1 MVRGRGLGRRGT
13 ATMQQPVSLVTR
25 FLGWTASV
33 FFHVDRRGHEVP
45 EGPLL
50 VVANHPNSLMDPL
63 ILFRTLGRPTR
74 PLAKAPLFKK
84 RALGLILR
92 GMGGLPVYRRQDDPS
107 RVRENRSTFD
117 AAVAALHQG
126 EAVQIYPE
134 GMTHSEPS
142 LAPLRTGA
150 ARIAFQAEAERGW
163 NLGLT
168 VLPVGLTYRRKA
180 VFRGE
185 AVALIGTPI
194 HPREWEAEHGQ
205 NDRAAV
211 RDLTERIRAGLEEV
225 TLNLESDE
233 ERELVEVAD
242 RIYAREAG
250 LAGWRDREPLGDRMP
265 RLQMFARGAAWLRTE
280 NPEAY
285 RDLAARIRSYER
297 AAAAFGAGD
306 ADVPPRYERKATLRF
321 VLREGTLLLLGFPFA
336 LIGTLAWLPVYYGL
350 RPIVRR
356 IRPTYES
363 LSTYKLT
370 TAATLSPLNILV
382 WSCLGGLVAGWPWA
396 LTIALVLIP
405 LGLLAVAW
413 HERWARVREDVGLF
427 LRVAFRRG
435 RMEHLSGMRGR
446 LVQEF
451 DEIADALSDSEGPG
465 NTSGSADRT
474 GEGA

>member
-1 MVRGRGLGRRGT
+1 
-13 ATMQQPVSLVTR
+13 MQQTTSLVTR

-33 FFHVDRRGHEVP
+33 LFHVDRRGHEVP

-117 AAVAALHQG
+117 AAVAALHRG

-134 GMTHSEPS
+134 GLTHSGPS

-150 ARIAFQAEAERGW
+150 ARIAFQAEAEREWG
-163 NLGLT
+163 LGLT
-168 VLPVGLTYRRKA
+168 VLPVGLTYRRKS

-185 AVALIGTPI
+185 AVALVGEPI
-194 HPREWEAEHGQ
+194 HPRDWEAEHAE
-205 NDRAAV
+205 NDRVAV
-211 RDLTERIRAGLEEV
+211 RNLTERIRVGLEEV

-242 RIYAREAG
+242 RIYARAVG

-280 NPEAY
+280 NPEGY
-285 RDLAARIRSYER
+285 RDLAARVRSYER

-306 ADVPPRYERKATLRF
+306 ADIPPRYERRETLRF
-321 VLREGTLLLLGFPFA
+321 VFREGILLVLGFPFA
-336 LIGTLAWLPVYYGL
+336 LIGTVAWLPVYYGL

-356 IRPTYES
+356 ISPTYES

-370 TAATLSPLNILV
+370 TAATLAPLNILA
-382 WSCLGGLVAGWPWA
+382 WSCLAGFLAGWPWA
-396 LTIALVLIP
+396 LTIAIALIP
-405 LGLLAVAW
+405 VGLTAIAW

-427 LRVAFRRG
+427 FRVAFRRG
-435 RMEHLSGMRGR
+435 RTEHLSRMRGS

-451 DEIADALSDSEGPG
+451 DKIGNALTEAEDPGAD
-465 NTSGSADRT
+465 SGAADRT
-474 GEGA
+474 GEEA